1 MWQSLGS
8 LNIFNTITWKQFFW
22 KNENFSKKIEYSFL
36 VKSTKIQNADVKSKW
51 RVQNWHITKSRVL
64 LVTTLFFLKFC
75 FSLKTPAQMP
85 IVILFAS
92 TEKLF
97 EGAFSPWVSLSSTHS
112 IVTYLKV
119 QLLEKGDSSKRKWTV
134 VLFSKFYGKIW
145 VGFWLNTWKQHV
157 FMWKSLEILNVFN
170 TLKLVSAIFYQIFI
184 FSLNNSPSKTM

>member
-1 MWQSLGS
+1 MWQPLEI
-8 LNIFNTITWKQFFW
+8 LNIFNTVTWKQFLW
-22 KNENFSKKIEYSFL
+22 KNENFSKNIEYCFL
-36 VKSTKIQNADVKSKW
+36 VESTKIENTDVKSNKMES
-51 RVQNWHITKSRVL
+51 TKLTYHKKQSFVSNY
-64 LVTTLFFLKFC
+64 FIY

-97 EGAFSPWVSLSSTHS
+97 EDAFSPWVSLSSIHS

-119 QLLEKGDSSKRKWTV
+119 QLLEKGDSSKGKWTV
-134 VLFSKFYGKIW
+134 ALFSKFYGKIW
-145 VGFWLNTWKQHV
+145 VGFWLNTGKQHV